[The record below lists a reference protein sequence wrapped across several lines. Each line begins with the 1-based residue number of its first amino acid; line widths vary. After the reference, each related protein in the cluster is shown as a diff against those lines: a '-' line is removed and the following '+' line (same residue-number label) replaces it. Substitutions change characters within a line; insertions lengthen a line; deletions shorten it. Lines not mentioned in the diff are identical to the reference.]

1 VGDLGQTPL
10 VSLQESLWVR
20 SETGGV
26 PTWSTGTLRPS
37 TRAAI
42 IVRAGIADETPETRG
57 WLAVA
62 KDLALCVSPPDGI
75 MAKGSVRGLYTSL
88 LVQAAPEK
96 LADGVQWVLGRF
108 IKPDLDQLAQI
119 AAARTALGRTP
130 NIFGQLLRREL
141 GAHGY
146 GLAGFPEYGVARLDS
161 STMRWFT
168 SVVYTAENMAICF
181 DGVVP
186 DGLELIVGSDERWSP
201 PDRTIQTRRRPA
213 VTQVD
218 GTDVGLLGIVTED
231 RVAYVLGKVV
241 AERTTRRLR
250 QQRPNDPPVRAH
262 VSRLDDVRSAV
273 LLTASAKETPANF
286 IHGCFEAALGDVVRT
301 GAMPHEL
308 DDLVVETRRLVS
320 DPSQHFDIL
329 QRAAID
335 DLLGLPALSPLDML
349 NKAESVTPI
358 EVAELAVRVQ
368 DRHLVGLPQ
377 GSDMDNPF
385 GMPVDEPV
393 VGRARGEG
401 PAAHASLSSAYPG
414 RAAYVMPSLIHL
426 RYDHQSGLD
435 IPAADIVLLL
445 AYGDGGRLVI
455 TRDGFE
461 HAIEPTMYE
470 RGPQL
475 VGAIDSMV
483 PADLRVALPARDD
496 VPQPE
501 IAPKETVWKSVK
513 KKVAPITATLPLS
526 RTPKT
531 PQFDAARRLNDGLS

>member
-1 VGDLGQTPL
+1 VGE
-10 VSLQESLWVR
+10 ESLWIR
-20 SETGGV
+20 SDVTGV
-26 PTWSTGTLRPS
+26 PTWSTGTPRPA

-42 IVRAGIADETPETRG
+42 IIRAGIADETPETRG
-57 WLAVA
+57 WLSVA
-62 KDLALCVSPPDGI
+62 KDLALCVAPPDGI
-75 MAKGSVRGLYTSL
+75 TVSGSVRGLHTSL
-88 LVQAAPEK
+88 IVHAAPEE
-96 LADGVQWVLGRF
+96 LADGVRWAIGRF
-108 IKPDLDQLAQI
+108 TKPDLDQLAQI
-119 AAARTALGRTP
+119 AAARTALARTP

-141 GAHGY
+141 GAQGY

-186 DGLELIVGSDERWSP
+186 DGLELTVGSDERWSP
-201 PDRTIQTRRRPA
+201 PDRTVQTRRRPA
-213 VTQVD
+213 VTEVA
-218 GTDVGLLGIVTED
+218 GTDVGLLGVVTED

-273 LLTASAKETPANF
+273 LLTASAEETPANF

-320 DPSQHFDIL
+320 DPSQHFEIL

-349 NKAESVTPI
+349 KKAESVTPI

-368 DRHLVGLPQ
+368 DRHLVGLPA

-385 GMPVDEPV
+385 GMLVDAPAI
-393 VGRARGEG
+393 GRARGEG
-401 PAAHASLSSAYPG
+401 RAAHASVSSACPS
-414 RAAYVMPSLIHL
+414 RAVYVMPSLIHL
-426 RYDHQSGLD
+426 RYDHESGLD
-435 IPAADIVLLL
+435 IPAAEIVLLL
-445 AYGDGGRLVI
+445 AYGDGGRVVI

-461 HAIEPTMYE
+461 HPIEPTMYE

-501 IAPKETVWKSVK
+501 PVVKKTVWKSVK
-513 KKVAPITATLPLS
+513 KKVAPIAATLPLS

-531 PQFDAARRLNDGLS
+531 PQFDAVRRLNDGLS

>member
-1 VGDLGQTPL
+1 M
-10 VSLQESLWVR
+10 SEESLWIR
-20 SETGGV
+20 SEVSGV
-26 PTWSTGTLRPS
+26 PTWSTGTPRPA

-42 IVRAGIADETPETRG
+42 IIRAGIADETPETRG

-62 KDLALCVSPPDGI
+62 KDLALCVAPPDGI
-75 MAKGSVRGLYTSL
+75 TVAGSVRGLHTTL
-88 LVQAAPEK
+88 VVQAEPEQ
-96 LADGVQWVLGRF
+96 LAEGVRWAVGRF
-108 IKPDLDQLAQI
+108 IKPDLDNLAQI
-119 AAARTALGRTP
+119 IAARTALARTP

-141 GAHGY
+141 GAQGY
-146 GLAGFPEYGVARLDS
+146 GLAGFPEYGMARLDS

-186 DGLELIVGSDERWSP
+186 AGLELVVGSDERWSP
-201 PDRTIQTRRRPA
+201 PDRTVQTRRRPA
-213 VTQVD
+213 VTEVD

-250 QQRPNDPPVRAH
+250 QQRPNDLPARAH

-273 LLTASAKETPANF
+273 LLTASAEETPASF
-286 IHGCFEAALGDVVRT
+286 IHGCFEAALRDVVRT

-308 DDLVVETRRLVS
+308 DDLVVETRRRVS

-329 QRAAID
+329 QRAALD

-349 NKAESVTPI
+349 KKAESVTPI
-358 EVAELAVRVQ
+358 EVAELAVRIQ
-368 DRHLVGLPQ
+368 DRHLVGLPV
-377 GSDMDNPF
+377 GSDLDNPF
-385 GMPVDEPV
+385 DMSVDAPVI
-393 VGRARGEG
+393 GRARGEG
-401 PAAHASLSSAYPG
+401 PAAHLSLSGATPHA
-414 RAAYVMPSLIHL
+414 AAYVMPSLIHL
-426 RYDHQSGLD
+426 RYDQKSGLD

-445 AYGDGGRLVI
+445 AYGDGGRVVI

-461 HAIEPTMYE
+461 HAIEPTLYD

-483 PADLRVALPARDD
+483 PADLRVARPARGD

-501 IAPKETVWKSVK
+501 VAPKKTVWKSVK
-513 KKVAPITATLPLS
+513 KKVAPIAATLDLRP
-526 RTPKT
+526 PKT
-531 PQFDAARRLNDGLS
+531 TQFDVAGRLNGGLS